1 MQQEEESTR
10 IGEAPSDLLQQTRG
24 SEPPQVG
31 DVEIFNQY
39 VAMKQQCGEP
49 TAGLTLEKFKVTL
62 DKYRDTLTKQHNCR
76 AVRFSVYAKD
86 GKAQLK
92 ASPVR

>member
-1 MQQEEESTR
+1 
-10 IGEAPSDLLQQTRG
+10 
-24 SEPPQVG
+24 
-31 DVEIFNQY
+31 
-39 VAMKQQCGEP
+39 
-49 TAGLTLEKFKVTL
+49 LTLEKFKVTL
-62 DKYRDTLTKQHNCR
+62 DKYRDTLTKQHNYR